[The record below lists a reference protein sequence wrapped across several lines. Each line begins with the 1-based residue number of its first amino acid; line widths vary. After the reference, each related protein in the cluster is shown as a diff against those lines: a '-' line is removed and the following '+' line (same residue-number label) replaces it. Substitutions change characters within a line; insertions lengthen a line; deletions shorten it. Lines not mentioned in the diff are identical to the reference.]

1 MPGAVAPRNRPR
13 RRVDPVR
20 NTESAGLPAR
30 QRGIALLI
38 LLAIIGMAI
47 IFALVA
53 GLNKSVNDLAQ
64 ARDRRTYAALAQA
77 KAALIAYA
85 VTYKDTHD
93 NPGGNSYTVPGYL
106 PCPDLGP
113 PGSEGVAAST
123 CPLSGPSSL
132 VSVMGKL
139 PWKTLGLDTLRDGSG
154 ECLWYAVSGTYKNSP
169 NGVSTNTSTSNMMN
183 WDTNGQFDV
192 MDANGT
198 SFLAGSTA
206 DTNAVAVIFAPGSS
220 LSGQNRTTP
229 SAWLSP
235 TNRVPACGGNYTAS
249 AYLETANGI
258 NNSVISGTASALSTF
273 IAGTTSDTFNDKLVY
288 ITRADIWNAI
298 KKRSDFNNYLRA
310 MTRLAAECV
319 ATYGQYNS
327 NGSWDVRLPWASNV
341 SLSGSSVPTYAVDAS
356 YDDVSNA
363 MAGRLAYR
371 VNTSASSTGN
381 WLPWFDS
388 NSYLFTNNSYC
399 SYSADQQVW
408 YDNWKDQLFYAV
420 ASNFQPSTWWGNIGY
435 CPTCLKINGGGNYA
449 AVVIFAGDKLTNAA
463 GQIIQPRNTA
473 SDKGT
478 IGNYLDGS
486 INPASI
492 TANTGGGN
500 YQSAAASSTFNDI
513 VYAIDNNLNV
523 YCSIAAT
530 GAMVRPTTTNTV
542 APPGT
547 GNPGAYYTDLKNY
560 AACP

>member
-1 MPGAVAPRNRPR
+1 M
-13 RRVDPVR
+13 R
-20 NTESAGLPAR
+20 NTASADLPAR

-53 GLNKSVNDLAQ
+53 GMNKSVNDLAR
-64 ARDRRTYAALAQA
+64 ARDLKTYAALAQA

-93 NPGGNSYTVPGYL
+93 NPNHVPNPIYTVPGFL
-106 PCPDLGP
+106 PCPDMGP
-113 PGSEGVAAST
+113 ASNPEGQAAPN
-123 CPLSGPSSL
+123 CGASL
-132 VSVMGKL
+132 VSAIGKL
-139 PWKTLGLDTLRDGSG
+139 PWRTLGLDVLKDGSG

-169 NGVSTNTSTSNMMN
+169 NGVSGNTTTSNMMN

-192 MDANGT
+192 MDTNGT
-198 SFLAGSTA
+198 SFLTGSTA

-235 TNRVPACGGNYTAS
+235 TNQVPACGGNYTAS

-258 NNSVISGTASALSTF
+258 NNSVVSGTANASSTF
-273 IAGTTSDTFNDKLVY
+273 IAGTGGDTFNDKLVY

-298 KKRSDFNNYLRA
+298 KKRNDFNNYLRA
-310 MTRLAAECV
+310 MTRRAAECV
-319 ATYGQYNS
+319 AMYGNN
-327 NGSWDVRLPWASNV
+327 NGNGTNELPWASNV
-341 SLSGSSVPTYAVDAS
+341 SLSGTSVPTYAVDAS
-356 YDDVSNA
+356 YDDTTNQMS
-363 MAGRLAYR
+363 GRLAYN
-371 VNTSASSTGN
+371 VNSSSSPSATDNDVYST
-381 WLPWFDS
+381 PS
-388 NSYLFTNNSYC
+388 NSLAYLFANSSYC
-399 SYSADQQVW
+399 SYTPDQQVW

-420 ASNFQPSTWWGNIGY
+420 AASFKPGASWQWWYPFFCPS
-435 CPTCLKINGGGNYA
+435 CLTVNNSGRYA
-449 AVVIFAGDKLTNAA
+449 AVVIFAGDKLTNTA
-463 GQIIQPRNTA
+463 GQVTQPRNTA
-473 SDKGT
+473 SDRGS
-478 IGNYLDGS
+478 IANYLEGS
-486 INPASI
+486 NIVV
-492 TANTGGGN
+492 NTGTSN

-513 VYAIDNNLNV
+513 VYAVDNSLNV
-523 YCSIAAT
+523 YCPVPAT
-530 GAMVRPTTTNTV
+530 GAMVIPTTTNTV